1 MKSLVLTMVLA
12 VTATAQVWS
21 GSGSNGSDGA
31 LNLGANTPGVSAGVL
46 IFDPI
51 ALNLDADADN
61 IYHFTT
67 ITISGGITVQF
78 RANRMKRPGPVIFL
92 ASGAVAISGSLNF
105 NGDAGHPP
113 TNNDSVRRISI
124 PGPGGYPG
132 GIGARN
138 GGTPPTKGL
147 GPGGADLGNAQN
159 YGGCPGAYTV
169 PGVPSWCSAQTAAL
183 PYGTDLVQPLVGGS
197 GGSGSRVANNTGG
210 GGGGAGGGAFR
221 LSSSV
226 SIVFGTGL
234 SAQNAAQGCSG
245 NYNIAAEGGDAGLI
259 IQYGQDSGSGA
270 GGAIHIQAPVI
281 AGCATHLI
289 ARGGSMPEFGRAAE
303 GRIRIDSR
311 TINGIASVPVAT
323 SNALV
328 DAPAPPN
335 QPFLR
340 LVTINGVAVPAT
352 PQFDYATPDVL
363 INSTSPVPIVL
374 QANNI
379 PVNTPVT
386 LFLTTDTGTD
396 ITTTVNL
403 TGTLAVSN
411 ATTNVTLPLGTARV
425 IARAIW

>member
-1 MKSLVLTMVLA
+1 MKSIGLTILFA
-12 VTATAQVWS
+12 ATAAAQVWS

-31 LNLGANTPGVSAGVL
+31 LDLGANTPGASAGVL

-67 ITISGGITVQF
+67 IRIRDGINVLF

-92 ASGAVAISGSLNF
+92 ASGAVTIEGIFNFSG
-105 NGDAGHPP
+105 DPGHPS

-132 GIGARN
+132 GIGSRV

-147 GPGGADLGNAQN
+147 GPGGGNLGLTSD
-159 YGGCPGAYTV
+159 YRGCPGAYTV
-169 PGVPSWCSAQTAAL
+169 PGVPVWCSPQSAAQ

-197 GGSGSRVANNTGG
+197 GGSGSRSYGSIAAA
-210 GGGGAGGGAFR
+210 GGGAGGGAFR

-226 SIVFGTGL
+226 TITFGSGL
-234 SAQNAAQGCSG
+234 SAQNTAQGCSQ
-245 NYNIAAEGGDAGLI
+245 NYYIIADGGDGGDV
-259 IQYGQDSGSGA
+259 YGGGGGGGA

-281 AGCATHLI
+281 AGCGLGLYT
-289 ARGGSMPEFGRAAE
+289 RGGNMPNFGRAAE

-311 TINGIASVPVAT
+311 TINGIGSVPVAT

-363 INSTSPVPIVL
+363 INSTNPVPIVL

-379 PVNTPVT
+379 PVNTPR
-386 LFLTTDTGTD
+386 DS
-396 ITTTVNL
+396 I
-403 TGTLAVSN
+403 SHY
-411 ATTNVTLPLGTARV
+411 
-425 IARAIW
+425 